1 MAKVKRDEVRENRIV
16 DEIIVDAYGEDEQAM
31 GWYNYLEEK
40 LKFPF
45 TARCINKRSTSPL
58 LVGNEVKVI
67 GMESE
72 DDCVHEMFVKI
83 QWGKRSLGVPV
94 SQLEVVQA
102 NDQTQEAVEDWHYW
116 VGMGYQL

>member
-16 DEIIVDAYGEDEQAM
+16 DEIIVDAYGEEEQAL
-31 GWYNYLEEK
+31 GWYYYLEQK

-45 TARCINKRSTSPL
+45 RARCINKRSTSPL
-58 LVGNEVKVI
+58 LVGDEVKVI
-67 GMESE
+67 GMPSE
-72 DDCVHEMFVKI
+72 DDCAHEMFAKI
-83 QWGKRSLGVPV
+83 QWEKRRLAVPL

-102 NDQTQEAVEDWHYW
+102 NDETEEAVEDWHYW

>member
-16 DEIIVDAYGEDEQAM
+16 DEIIVDAYGEEEQAL
-31 GWYNYLEEK
+31 GWYYYLEQK

-58 LVGNEVKVI
+58 LVGDEVKVI
-67 GMESE
+67 GMPSE
-72 DDCVHEMFVKI
+72 DDCTHEMFAKI
-83 QWGKRSLGVPV
+83 QWGKRRLAVPL

-102 NDQTQEAVEDWHYW
+102 NDETEEAVEDWHYW

>member
-16 DEIIVDAYGEDEQAM
+16 DEIIVDAYGEEEQAL
-31 GWYNYLEEK
+31 GWYYYLEQK

-58 LVGNEVKVI
+58 LVGDEVKVI
-67 GMESE
+67 GMPSE
-72 DDCVHEMFVKI
+72 DDCAHGMFAKI
-83 QWGKRSLGVPV
+83 QWGKRSLAVPL

-102 NDQTQEAVEDWHYW
+102 NDETQEAVEDWHYW
-116 VGMGYQL
+116 VGMG

>member
-1 MAKVKRDEVRENRIV
+1 MPVVLKDSEREYRILM
-16 DEIIVDAYGEDEQAM
+16 EIIVDAYGPEEQAM
-31 GWYNYLEEK
+31 GWYNHLEQK

-45 TARCINKRSTSPL
+45 TARCINRRSTSPL
-58 LVGNEVKVI
+58 LAGNEVKVI
-67 GMESE
+67 GMASE

-83 QWGKRSLGVPV
+83 QWGKRSLAVPV

>member
-1 MAKVKRDEVRENRIV
+1 MTKVKRDEVRENRIA

-31 GWYNYLEEK
+31 GWYNYLEQK

-58 LVGNEVKVI
+58 PVGNEVKVI
-67 GMESE
+67 GMASE

-83 QWGKRSLGVPV
+83 QWMKRSLAVPV

>member
-16 DEIIVDAYGEDEQAM
+16 DEIIVDAYGEEEQAL
-31 GWYNYLEEK
+31 GWYYYLEQK

-45 TARCINKRSTSPL
+45 TARRINKRSTSPL
-58 LVGNEVKVI
+58 LVGDEVKVI
-67 GMESE
+67 GMPSE
-72 DDCVHEMFVKI
+72 DDCAHEMFAKI
-83 QWGKRSLGVPV
+83 QWGKRSLAVPL

-102 NDQTQEAVEDWHYW
+102 NDEEAVEDWHYW

>member
-116 VGMGYQL
+116 VGMGYRL